1 MTKEQFLKLQVGMFI
16 TDHEDINSPENYCMI
31 LQFKGTQIQLQPYE
45 RYNVPANAH
54 PYWIDYREIN
64 ITQKLF
70 ASEYY
75 ALCRL

>member
-1 MTKEQFLKLQVGMFI
+1 MKKEDFLKLQIGIYI
-16 TDHEDINSPENYCMI
+16 TDHQDTENPANYCRI
-31 LQFKGTQIQLQPYE
+31 VAFNGSKIQLQPYE

-54 PYWIDYREIN
+54 PYWIDYREVN

-75 ALCRL
+75 ALSRL